1 MSPRST
7 EGLDDEALLGRLGK
21 SDQEALAVLFRRFAR
36 AVRSVGLRILRS
48 EPEADDLV
56 QDVFLFL
63 FQKASAFDPARG
75 SARTWILLIA
85 YNRALDR
92 RKYLNSRH
100 FYTSQELEDDTVRA
114 SEESRDRHLNGS
126 LLEEILGRDIAA
138 DLPRQL
144 STDQLETIRLHFSE
158 GHSLK
163 EIAEIMGQ
171 SLVNVRNTLLSWVG
185 EDSKDHSPCDEA
197 IKVRELG
204 PHRTGGGANIRPFDP
219 HQECQRLCALSLSG
233 DLSAAEAQW
242 LDDHLRVCT
251 ECKGVLDDYE
261 QLVSSVMPELAA
273 QDHENQSK
281 EDSSTWSIEDA
292 ERRLFA
298 ALPTH
303 SSPPAAATQFSRRPS
318 LWTAIGRYGIA
329 AALLAAVLAL
339 GYGLGH
345 RSTQTVASQKLIGP
359 AQPSNQ
365 SGVPS
370 PAQANGSAAS
380 DRTEILDHE
389 LASLHEQIRSL
400 NLNISKMQE
409 QRTQQDERL
418 AAQSQALEGSSR
430 SQDELKERLAKAESD
445 RQALTVQLASVEADR
460 SKEIADA
467 SALRAQLK
475 EANGALQSRDS
486 DIAQDQDLL
495 KHDRDIRNSDHRPRS
510 LYN

>member
-1 MSPRST
+1 M
-7 EGLDDEALLGRLGK
+7 
-21 SDQEALAVLFRRFAR
+21 
-36 AVRSVGLRILRS
+36 
-48 EPEADDLV
+48 
-56 QDVFLFL
+56 
-63 FQKASAFDPARG
+63 
-75 SARTWILLIA
+75 
-85 YNRALDR
+85 
-92 RKYLNSRH
+92 
-100 FYTSQELEDDTVRA
+100 
-114 SEESRDRHLNGS
+114 
-126 LLEEILGRDIAA
+126 
-138 DLPRQL
+138 
-144 STDQLETIRLHFSE
+144 
-158 GHSLK
+158 
-163 EIAEIMGQ
+163 
-171 SLVNVRNTLLSWVG
+171 
-185 EDSKDHSPCDEA
+185 
-197 IKVRELG
+197 RELG
-204 PHRTGGGANIRPFDP
+204 PHRAGGGANIRPFDP

-242 LDDHLRVCT
+242 LDDHLRVCK
-251 ECKGVLDDYE
+251 ECRGVLDDYE

-298 ALPTH
+298 ALPAH

-345 RSTQTVASQKLIGP
+345 RSTQTVASQKPVGP
-359 AQPSNQ
+359 AQPSNP

-380 DRTEILDHE
+380 DRTELLDHE

-400 NLNISKMQE
+400 NLDISKLQE

-418 AAQSQALEGSSR
+418 AAQSQTLEGSSR

-495 KHDRDIRNSDHRPRS
+495 KHDRDIRNLITARDLYITDVYDVAKTGKTRKPFGRIFYTREKSLIFYGYDLDQQPGLRNAATFQAWGRRGADDDHDVS
-510 LYN
+510 LGILYQDDASQKRWVLKFKDPATLAKIDQVFVTVEPSGGSKKPSGTKFLFASLQIDPNHP